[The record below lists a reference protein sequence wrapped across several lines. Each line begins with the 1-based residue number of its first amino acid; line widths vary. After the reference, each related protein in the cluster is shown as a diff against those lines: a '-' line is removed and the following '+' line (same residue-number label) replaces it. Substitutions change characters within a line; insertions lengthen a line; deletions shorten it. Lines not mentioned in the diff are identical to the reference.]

1 MIYTNPLR
9 DVQTAPPTGYCRC
22 GAELYGAETI
32 CPDCEKEESR
42 RMSEQL
48 TNTGLIQ
55 VVQLPV
61 IEERLRSLKETV
73 EQQTAAAMA
82 LVCNADNLAQVRGVR
97 SDLNKTF
104 SELEEQRKAV
114 KKSIMG
120 PYEAFEKVYKECVT
134 EPFKQADEA
143 LKNKVTDV
151 EDGIKGKCE
160 AKMRQYFTELCT
172 AERVDW
178 LKFEQVG
185 LKITLDVA
193 RQKSHAKL
201 REQIAGFVVGV
212 AQAVNTI
219 SKMEDA
225 EEIMAEYRQCLDM
238 GRAIGI
244 VQDRHQRIE
253 EERQAAEARR
263 AAQEAQDASV
273 QKVEAVA
280 PPTALE
286 PPVTAPAPQQENE
299 KVYKCTFTAWGS
311 KAQLKRLKEFMTQ
324 EGICYE

>member
-1 MIYTNPLR
+1 
-9 DVQTAPPTGYCRC
+9 
-22 GAELYGAETI
+22 
-32 CPDCEKEESR
+32 
-42 RMSEQL
+42 MSEQL
-48 TNTGLIQ
+48 ANTDLIQ

-61 IEERLRSLKETV
+61 IEERLRSMKEAV
-73 EQQTAAAMA
+73 ERQTTDAMA
-82 LVCNADNLAQVRGVR
+82 LVVNDNTLTQVRKVR
-97 SDLNKTF
+97 ADLNKTF
-104 SELEEQRKAV
+104 TDLEEQRKAV
-114 KKSIMG
+114 KKAVMG
-120 PYEAFEKVYKECVT
+120 PYESFEKVYKECIT
-134 EPFKQADEA
+134 EPFKRADA
-143 LKNKVTDV
+143 DLKGKVSAV
-151 EDGIKGKCE
+151 EDGIKSECE
-160 AKMRQYFTELCT
+160 AKMREYFSELCA

-178 LKFEQVG
+178 LKFEWVG

-212 AQAVNTI
+212 AQAVNAI

-263 AAQEAQDASV
+263 AAQEAQAAAV

-280 PPTALE
+280 PPIVLE
-286 PPVTAPAPQQENE
+286 PPVAAPAPQREDE
-299 KVYKCTFTAWGS
+299 KVYKCSFTVRAT
-311 KAQLKRLKEFMTQ
+311 KAQLKRLKEFMNQ
-324 EGICYE
+324 EGIRYE

>member
-1 MIYTNPLR
+1 
-9 DVQTAPPTGYCRC
+9 
-22 GAELYGAETI
+22 
-32 CPDCEKEESR
+32 
-42 RMSEQL
+42 MSEQTL
-48 TNTGLIQ
+48 SNTDLIH

-61 IEERLRSLKETV
+61 IEERLRSMKEKV
-73 EQQTAAAMA
+73 IDQTAAAMA
-82 LVCNADNLAQVRGVR
+82 LVCTDENLAQVRAVR
-97 SDLNKTF
+97 ADLNNTF
-104 SELEEQRKAV
+104 KDLEEQRKAV

-120 PYEAFEKVYKECVT
+120 PYEAFERVYKECIT
-134 EPFKQADEA
+134 EPFKQADTS
-143 LKNKVTDV
+143 LKEKVTAV
-151 EDGIKGKCE
+151 EDGIKAECE
-160 AKMRQYFTELCT
+160 SKMREYFSELCV

-185 LKITLDVA
+185 LKIDLATA

-263 AAQEAQDASV
+263 DAQEAQAAAV
-273 QKVEAVA
+273 QKVEAVT
-280 PPTALE
+280 PPIVLE
-286 PPVTAPAPQQENE
+286 PPVAALTPQQEDE
-299 KVYKCTFTAWGS
+299 KVYKCSFTVRAT
-311 KAQLKRLKEFMTQ
+311 KAQLKRLKEFMNQ
-324 EGICYE
+324 EGIRYE

>member
-1 MIYTNPLR
+1 
-9 DVQTAPPTGYCRC
+9 
-22 GAELYGAETI
+22 
-32 CPDCEKEESR
+32 
-42 RMSEQL
+42 MSEQL
-48 TNTGLIQ
+48 ACTDLIQ

-61 IEERLRSLKETV
+61 IEERLRSMKEKVTD
-73 EQQTAAAMA
+73 QTAAAMA
-82 LVCNADNLAQVRGVR
+82 LVCTDENLAQVRAVR
-97 SDLNKTF
+97 ADLNNTF
-104 SELEEQRKAV
+104 KDLEEQRKAV
-114 KKSIMG
+114 KKAVMG
-120 PYEAFEKVYKECVT
+120 PYEAFEKVYKEYIT
-134 EPFKQADEA
+134 EPFKNADA
-143 LKNKVTDV
+143 VLKEKVSEV
-151 EDGIKGKCE
+151 ENGIKAECE
-160 AKMRQYFTELCT
+160 AKMREYFSELCA

-178 LKFEQVG
+178 LKFEWVG

-201 REQIAGFVVGV
+201 REQIAAFVVGV

-263 AAQEAQDASV
+263 AAQEAQAAAV

-280 PPTALE
+280 PPTVLE
-286 PPVTAPAPQQENE
+286 PPVAAPVPQQENE
-299 KVYKCTFTAWGS
+299 KVYKCSFTAWGS
-311 KAQLKRLKEFMTQ
+311 KAQLKRLKEFMIQ
-324 EGICYE
+324 EGIRYE

>member
-1 MIYTNPLR
+1 
-9 DVQTAPPTGYCRC
+9 
-22 GAELYGAETI
+22 
-32 CPDCEKEESR
+32 
-42 RMSEQL
+42 MSEQL
-48 TNTGLIQ
+48 ANTDLIQ

-61 IEERLRSLKETV
+61 IEERLRSMKEKVTD
-73 EQQTAAAMA
+73 QTAAAMA
-82 LVCNADNLAQVRGVR
+82 LVCTDENLAQVRAVR
-97 SDLNKTF
+97 ADLNNTF
-104 SELEEQRKAV
+104 KDLEEQRKAV
-114 KKSIMG
+114 KKAVMG
-120 PYEAFEKVYKECVT
+120 PYEAFEKVYKECIT
-134 EPFKQADEA
+134 EPFKRADA
-143 LKNKVTDV
+143 DLKGKVSAV
-151 EDGIKGKCE
+151 EDGIKSECE
-160 AKMRQYFTELCT
+160 AKMREYFSELCA

-178 LKFEQVG
+178 LKFEWVG

-263 AAQEAQDASV
+263 AAQEAQAAAV

-280 PPTALE
+280 PPTVFV
-286 PPVTAPAPQQENE
+286 PPCFDPAPQQEDE
-299 KVYKCTFTAWGS
+299 KVYKCTFTVCAT
-311 KAQLKRLKEFMTQ
+311 KDQLKRLKEFMTQ
-324 EGICYE
+324 EGIRYE

>member
-1 MIYTNPLR
+1 
-9 DVQTAPPTGYCRC
+9 
-22 GAELYGAETI
+22 
-32 CPDCEKEESR
+32 
-42 RMSEQL
+42 MSEQL
-48 TNTGLIQ
+48 ANTNLIQ

-61 IEERLRSLKETV
+61 IEERLRSMKEAV
-73 EQQTAAAMA
+73 IDQTAAAMA
-82 LVCNADNLAQVRGVR
+82 LVCNDETLAQVRAVR
-97 SDLNKTF
+97 ADLNKTF
-104 SELEEQRKAV
+104 SDLEEQRKAV
-114 KKSIMG
+114 KKAVMG
-120 PYEAFEKVYKECVT
+120 PYEAFEKVYKECIT
-134 EPFKQADEA
+134 EPFKNADA
-143 LKNKVTDV
+143 VLKEKVSEV
-151 EDGIKGKCE
+151 ENGIKAECE
-160 AKMRQYFTELCT
+160 AKMREYFSELCA

-178 LKFEQVG
+178 LKFEWVG
-185 LKITLDVA
+185 LKIDLATA

-263 AAQEAQDASV
+263 AAQEAQAAAV

-280 PPTALE
+280 PPIVLE
-286 PPVTAPAPQQENE
+286 PPVAAPAPHQEDE
-299 KVYKCTFTAWGS
+299 KVYKCSFTVHAT
-311 KAQLKRLKEFMTQ
+311 KAQLKRLKDFMMQ
-324 EGICYE
+324 EGIRYE

>member
-1 MIYTNPLR
+1 
-9 DVQTAPPTGYCRC
+9 
-22 GAELYGAETI
+22 
-32 CPDCEKEESR
+32 
-42 RMSEQL
+42 MSEQL
-48 TNTGLIQ
+48 ASTDLIQ

-61 IEERLRSLKETV
+61 IEERLRSMKAQV

-82 LVCNADNLAQVRGVR
+82 LVCNDATLAQVRAVR

-104 SELEEQRKAV
+104 TDLEEQRKAV
-114 KKSIMG
+114 KKAVMG
-120 PYEAFEKVYKECVT
+120 PYEAFEKVYKECIT
-134 EPFKQADEA
+134 EPFKLADA
-143 LKNKVTDV
+143 DLKNKIFTV
-151 EDGIKGKCE
+151 EEDIKCACE
-160 AKMRQYFTELCT
+160 NKMQEYFAELCA

-178 LKFEQVG
+178 LKFEWVG

-253 EERQAAEARR
+253 EERQAAETRR
-263 AAQEAQDASV
+263 AAQEALLIAT
-273 QKVEAVA
+273 QKVDSIA
-280 PPTALE
+280 PPTVLE
-286 PPVTAPAPQQENE
+286 PPVAAPAPHQEDE
-299 KVYKCTFTAWGS
+299 KVYKCSFTVHAT
-311 KAQLKRLKEFMTQ
+311 KAQLKRLKDFMMQ

>member
-1 MIYTNPLR
+1 
-9 DVQTAPPTGYCRC
+9 
-22 GAELYGAETI
+22 
-32 CPDCEKEESR
+32 
-42 RMSEQL
+42 MSEQL
-48 TNTGLIQ
+48 ANTDLIQ

-61 IEERLRSLKETV
+61 IEERLRSMKEKV
-73 EQQTAAAMA
+73 IDQTAAAMA
-82 LVCNADNLAQVRGVR
+82 LVCTDENLAQVRAVR
-97 SDLNKTF
+97 ADLNNTF
-104 SELEEQRKAV
+104 KDLEEQRKAV

-120 PYEAFEKVYKECVT
+120 PYEAFERVYKECIT
-134 EPFKQADEA
+134 EPFKQADTS
-143 LKNKVTDV
+143 LKEKVTAV
-151 EDGIKGKCE
+151 EDGIKAECE
-160 AKMRQYFTELCT
+160 SKMREYFSELCV

-178 LKFEQVG
+178 LKFEWVG

-201 REQIAGFVVGV
+201 REQIAAFVVGV

-219 SKMEDA
+219 SKMENA

-263 AAQEAQDASV
+263 DAQEAQAAAV

-280 PPTALE
+280 PPTVLE
-286 PPVTAPAPQQENE
+286 PPVAAPAPQQEDE
-299 KVYKCTFTAWGS
+299 KVYKCSFTVRAT
-311 KAQLKRLKEFMTQ
+311 KAQLKRLKEFMNQ
-324 EGICYE
+324 EGIRYE

>member
-1 MIYTNPLR
+1 
-9 DVQTAPPTGYCRC
+9 
-22 GAELYGAETI
+22 
-32 CPDCEKEESR
+32 
-42 RMSEQL
+42 MSEQL
-48 TNTGLIQ
+48 ANTKLIQ

-61 IEERLRSLKETV
+61 IEERLRSMKEAV
-73 EQQTAAAMA
+73 IDQTAAAMA
-82 LVCNADNLAQVRGVR
+82 LVCTDENLAQVRAVR
-97 SDLNKTF
+97 ADLNNTF
-104 SELEEQRKAV
+104 KDLEEQRKAV
-114 KKSIMG
+114 KKAVMG
-120 PYEAFEKVYKECVT
+120 PYEAFEKVYKECIT
-134 EPFKQADEA
+134 EPFKQADTS
-143 LKNKVTDV
+143 LKEKVTAV
-151 EDGIKGKCE
+151 EDGIKAECE
-160 AKMRQYFTELCT
+160 SKMREYFSELCA

-178 LKFEQVG
+178 LKFEWVG
-185 LKITLDVA
+185 LKIDLATA

-263 AAQEAQDASV
+263 AAQEAQAAAV

-280 PPTALE
+280 PPIVLE
-286 PPVTAPAPQQENE
+286 PPVAAPAPQQEDE
-299 KVYKCTFTAWGS
+299 KVYKCSFTVRAT
-311 KAQLKRLKEFMTQ
+311 KAQLKRLKDFMMQ

>member
-1 MIYTNPLR
+1 
-9 DVQTAPPTGYCRC
+9 
-22 GAELYGAETI
+22 
-32 CPDCEKEESR
+32 
-42 RMSEQL
+42 MSEQL
-48 TNTGLIQ
+48 ACTDLIQ

-61 IEERLRSLKETV
+61 IEERLRSMKEKVTD
-73 EQQTAAAMA
+73 QTAAAMA
-82 LVCNADNLAQVRGVR
+82 LVCTDENLAQVRAVR
-97 SDLNKTF
+97 ADLNNTF
-104 SELEEQRKAV
+104 KDLEEQRKAV
-114 KKSIMG
+114 KKAVMG
-120 PYEAFEKVYKECVT
+120 PYEAFEKVYKECIT
-134 EPFKQADEA
+134 EPFKNADA
-143 LKNKVTDV
+143 VLKEKVSEV
-151 EDGIKGKCE
+151 ENGIKAECE
-160 AKMRQYFTELCT
+160 TKMREYFSELCA

-178 LKFEQVG
+178 LKFEWVG

-201 REQIAGFVVGV
+201 REQIAAFVVGV

-263 AAQEAQDASV
+263 AAQEAQAAAV

-280 PPTALE
+280 PPIVLE
-286 PPVTAPAPQQENE
+286 PPVAAPAPQQENE
-299 KVYKCTFTAWGS
+299 KVYKCSFTVRAT
-311 KAQLKRLKEFMTQ
+311 KAQLKRLKEFMNQ
-324 EGICYE
+324 EGIRYE